1 MVETMGQR
9 IPTRTGGLHGAPPLT
24 RIPHTPFQDIPAAE
38 GCSICLYTPS
48 ADPSG
53 MGAHMLDL
61 AEQYVR
67 AGAQVSVMCWPTA
80 PGRRA
85 LARAERFGAH
95 AFATTHPRDP
105 RFADTIVDFLTA
117 RPTDVFHVH
126 VGTGRENFDGARAA
140 RRAGVPVV
148 VQTQHMPWLLTD
160 TRKRVPFFEAIEP
173 VDRLIAVSAAQRAT
187 YENIGVPSALFS
199 TVPNG
204 VRPRGPGPGR
214 EEARRS
220 LRLRPDQPVVMTVGR
235 LTVMKGQRY
244 LVDSLPALRESF
256 PDLAVLMVGDGH
268 LRDGLAA
275 RASARGVA
283 DAVRF
288 LGHRPDARLLL
299 DAADVFVLPSLHEG
313 MPLAAMEAMDAGL
326 PVVGTD
332 VIGTAEVVSHN
343 ETGLLVRPRDAD
355 ALATALSTVLADA
368 DLRARY
374 GSAGRRRYVEHFT
387 SAQMAANTAAVYERA
402 LRAAGVS
409 PGRRRAAR

>member
-1 MVETMGQR
+1 
-9 IPTRTGGLHGAPPLT
+9 
-24 RIPHTPFQDIPAAE
+24 
-38 GCSICLYTPS
+38 
-48 ADPSG
+48 

-61 AEQYVR
+61 AEQYVQ
-67 AGAQVSVMCWPTA
+67 AGAQVTVMCWPTA

-85 LARAERFGAH
+85 LVRAERLGAH
-95 AFATTHPRDP
+95 SFATTHPRDP
-105 RFADTIVDFLTA
+105 RFADTIVDFLSA

-140 RRAGVPVV
+140 RRAGVPAV
-148 VQTQHMPWLLTD
+148 VQTQHLPWLLTD
-160 TRKRVPFFEAIEP
+160 TRKRVPFFEAIEQ

-187 YENIGVPSALFS
+187 YESIGVPPELFS

-214 EEARRS
+214 EAARRL

-244 LVDSLPALRESF
+244 LVDSLPALREAF

-268 LRDGLAA
+268 LRDDLAA
-275 RASARGVA
+275 RASAAGAA
-283 DAVRF
+283 DTVHF
-288 LGHRPDARLLL
+288 LGHRTDARMLL

-332 VIGTAEVVSHN
+332 VIGTAEVVADG
-343 ETGLLVRPRDAD
+343 ETGLLVRPRNVE
-355 ALATALSTVLADA
+355 ALSTALSTLLSDTE
-368 DLRARY
+368 LRAGY
-374 GSAGRRRYVEHFT
+374 AAAGRRRYLAHFT
-387 SAQMAANTAAVYERA
+387 SAQMAANTAAVYERV
-402 LRAAGVS
+402 LRSAGVS
-409 PGRRRAAR
+409 PGRRRVAR